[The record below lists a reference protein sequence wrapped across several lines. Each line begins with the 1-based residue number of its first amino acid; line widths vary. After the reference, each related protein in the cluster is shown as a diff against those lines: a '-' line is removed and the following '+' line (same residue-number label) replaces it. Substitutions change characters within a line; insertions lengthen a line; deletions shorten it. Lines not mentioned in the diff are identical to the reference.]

1 MTKILVA
8 DDHPL
13 FRAALKGA
21 LGFLPDAVILEASNM
36 AEVQSMVAEHNDTDL
51 VLLDLNMPGA
61 NGFSGLAFMR
71 GQLPEIPVVVVSGSE
86 DGSTINKCM
95 DLGAS
100 GCWAKSG
107 CLKASTPALNPLAMK
122 RRGWLK
128 RLVR

>member
-21 LGFLPDAVILEASNM
+21 LGFLDSVEILEASNM
-36 AEVQSMVAEHNDTDL
+36 AEVQSAVSDNPDTDL

-71 GQLPEIPVVVVSGSE
+71 GQLP
-86 DGSTINKCM
+86 
-95 DLGAS
+95 
-100 GCWAKSG
+100 
-107 CLKASTPALNPLAMK
+107 
-122 RRGWLK
+122 
-128 RLVR
+128 

>member
-61 NGFSGLAFMR
+61 NGFSRSGLHAWPVAR
-71 GQLPEIPVVVVSGSE
+71 NSGGGGQ
-86 DGSTINKCM
+86 
-95 DLGAS
+95 
-100 GCWAKSG
+100 
-107 CLKASTPALNPLAMK
+107 
-122 RRGWLK
+122 WL
-128 RLVR
+128 